1 MPIPKPL
8 TQTGALFMF
17 LITKTIRAMRDFFER
32 LMTDDESGQKF
43 TTKEVVV
50 YGIVV
55 PVVLVLIMG
64 IAGWMETCCA

>member
-1 MPIPKPL
+1 
-8 TQTGALFMF
+8 
-17 LITKTIRAMRDFFER
+17 MRDFFER
-32 LMTDDESGQKF
+32 LMTDDETQQKF

-64 IAGWMETCCA
+64 IAGWLETACV

>member
-1 MPIPKPL
+1 
-8 TQTGALFMF
+8 
-17 LITKTIRAMRDFFER
+17 MRDFFEK
-32 LMTDDESGQKF
+32 LMTDDESRQKF

-64 IAGWMETCCA
+64 IAGWLETACV

>member
-1 MPIPKPL
+1 
-8 TQTGALFMF
+8 
-17 LITKTIRAMRDFFER
+17 MRDFFEKM
-32 LMTDDESGQKF
+32 MTDDESGHRF

-64 IAGWMETCCA
+64 IAGWMESLI

>member
-1 MPIPKPL
+1 
-8 TQTGALFMF
+8 
-17 LITKTIRAMRDFFER
+17 MRDFYER
-32 LMTDDESGQKF
+32 LMTDSMTDDESGQKF

-64 IAGWMETCCA
+64 VAGWIET

>member
-1 MPIPKPL
+1 
-8 TQTGALFMF
+8 
-17 LITKTIRAMRDFFER
+17 MRDFFEN
-32 LMTDDESGQKF
+32 LMADEEIGRKF

-64 IAGWMETCCA
+64 IAGWMETACV

>member
-1 MPIPKPL
+1 
-8 TQTGALFMF
+8 
-17 LITKTIRAMRDFFER
+17 MRDFFER
-32 LMTDDESGQKF
+32 LMTDDEMCQKF

-64 IAGWMETCCA
+64 IAGWLETSGV

>member
-1 MPIPKPL
+1 
-8 TQTGALFMF
+8 
-17 LITKTIRAMRDFFER
+17 MRDFFER

-64 IAGWMETCCA
+64 LAGWIETSCV

>member
-1 MPIPKPL
+1 MSRWNL
-8 TQTGALFMF
+8 YAMNETF
-17 LITKTIRAMRDFFER
+17 LLTKTIRNMRDFFEK
-32 LMTDDESGQKF
+32 LMTDDETGQRF

-64 IAGWMETCCA
+64 IAGWLETACA

>member
-1 MPIPKPL
+1 MK
-8 TQTGALFMF
+8 
-17 LITKTIRAMRDFFER
+17 DFFEK
-32 LMTDDESGQKF
+32 LMTDDESGRKF

-64 IAGWMETCCA
+64 IAGWLETACV

>member
-1 MPIPKPL
+1 
-8 TQTGALFMF
+8 
-17 LITKTIRAMRDFFER
+17 MRDFFER

-50 YGIVV
+50 YGLVV

-64 IAGWMETCCA
+64 LAGWIETSCV

>member
-1 MPIPKPL
+1 MKD
-8 TQTGALFMF
+8 F
-17 LITKTIRAMRDFFER
+17 LEK

-55 PVVLVLIMG
+55 PVVLVVIMG
-64 IAGWMETCCA
+64 IAGWMETCCV

>member
-1 MPIPKPL
+1 
-8 TQTGALFMF
+8 
-17 LITKTIRAMRDFFER
+17 MRDFFEK
-32 LMTDDESGQKF
+32 LMTDDETVQRF

-64 IAGWMETCCA
+64 LAGWMETACV

>member
-1 MPIPKPL
+1 
-8 TQTGALFMF
+8 
-17 LITKTIRAMRDFFER
+17 MRDFFEK
-32 LMTDDESGQKF
+32 LMTDDETVQRF

-64 IAGWMETCCA
+64 LAGWM

>member
-1 MPIPKPL
+1 
-8 TQTGALFMF
+8 
-17 LITKTIRAMRDFFER
+17 MRDFFER
-32 LMTDDESGQKF
+32 LMTDDETQQKF

-64 IAGWMETCCA
+64 IAGWMETACV

>member
-1 MPIPKPL
+1 MSRWNL
-8 TQTGALFMF
+8 DAMNETF
-17 LITKTIRAMRDFFER
+17 LLTKTIRNMRDFFEK

-55 PVVLVLIMG
+55 PVVFVIIMG
-64 IAGWMETCCA
+64 IAGWMETACV

>member
-1 MPIPKPL
+1 
-8 TQTGALFMF
+8 
-17 LITKTIRAMRDFFER
+17 MRDFFEK
-32 LMTDDESGQKF
+32 LMTDDETQQKF

-64 IAGWMETCCA
+64 IAGWMDTACV